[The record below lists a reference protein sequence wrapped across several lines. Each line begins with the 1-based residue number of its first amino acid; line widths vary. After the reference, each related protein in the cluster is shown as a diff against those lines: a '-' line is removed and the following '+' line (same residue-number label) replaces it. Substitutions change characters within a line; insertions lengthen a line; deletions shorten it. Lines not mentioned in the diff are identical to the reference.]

1 MGVLRVV
8 SQRLRSHTDCFLA
21 PVKRGLAHFIS
32 AVTLWSMRFLRL
44 TLLALLM
51 PLGLAA
57 TALAEEKKPSLIY
70 YYFDG

>member
-1 MGVLRVV
+1 
-8 SQRLRSHTDCFLA
+8 
-21 PVKRGLAHFIS
+21 
-32 AVTLWSMRFLRL
+32 MRFLRL